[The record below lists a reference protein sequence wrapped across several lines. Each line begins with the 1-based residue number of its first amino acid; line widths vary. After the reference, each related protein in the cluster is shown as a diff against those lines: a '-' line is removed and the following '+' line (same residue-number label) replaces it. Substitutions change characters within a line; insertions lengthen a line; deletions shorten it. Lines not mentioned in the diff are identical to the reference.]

1 MPDGGDFHWPIAK
14 HASMGKSYSAE
25 LSELPR
31 TFAWAMASDITEL
44 RQAVRTSGLYPLL
57 AIGSGGSLTAAHALA
72 ALHRKRTSQLAA
84 VATPLEA
91 VAEPLEKSV
100 ATWIISSG
108 GRNADILAAFRA
120 LVAREARQLCVLCG
134 REGSSLTELA
144 RGHAHVDAIVFE
156 PPSGKDGFLATNSLL
171 AFVILLTRAYKE
183 EYGEYDA
190 DGKSLHD
197 AVEPALSPASE
208 LVSGWRAEIER
219 LWCRETILV
228 LYGAEGRI
236 GAIDLESKFAEAAL
250 GNLQIADYR
259 NFAHGRH
266 HWLAKRGTSS
276 AVLALVAPGDRDLSE
291 RTLRLI
297 PRDVPTARIFLQGP
311 NEEVSIMSLL
321 AAFHITGWA
330 GKACGI
336 DPGRPGVPEFGRRLY
351 NLPFLKRRPQ
361 MAIPRVP
368 DADAV
373 AIERKAGLSLARLDQ
388 RGALAQWRTALT
400 SFRGRLTHARFAGV
414 VLDYDGTLV
423 DPRDRF
429 FPPKRP
435 RLMEDGVYVAIATG
449 RGASVRRDLQKSLPR
464 SLWSRLLVGY
474 YNGAEVAGLDD
485 DSVPNGTNR
494 AGAALAPLARALR
507 SQPELAEIATQTD
520 RPHQITIE
528 ARQPVP
534 ENRLWDVAHQVILMT
549 RISGVTVTRSSHS
562 IDIVTSDVSK
572 LNVVRYMR
580 RSMCNGAILA
590 IGDRGRWPG
599 NDYELLR
606 EPFALSVDE
615 LSVDPETCWNL
626 APRGQRGVSATL
638 AYLCALESAS
648 GGLRYRGIGSS

>member
-1 MPDGGDFHWPIAK
+1 MTQRK
-14 HASMGKSYSAE
+14 TRLMGKPYAAE
-25 LSELPR
+25 ISELPR
-31 TFAWAMASDITEL
+31 TFAWAMARDITAL
-44 RQAVRTSGLYPLL
+44 RQAVRTSGLHPLL

-72 ALHRKRTSQLAA
+72 ALHRHWTSRLAA

-91 VAEPLEKSV
+91 VTEPLEEEV
-100 ATWIISSG
+100 ATWLISAG
-108 GRNADILAAFRA
+108 GRNVDILAAFRT

-134 REGSSLTELA
+134 REGSSLMELA
-144 RGHAHVDAIVFE
+144 REHAHVDAIVFE

-171 AFVILLTRAYKE
+171 TVVTLLSRAYKE
-183 EYGEYDA
+183 EYAEHDA
-190 DGKSLHD
+190 NSKSLHA

-208 LVSGWRAEIER
+208 LVSSWHAEIER

-228 LYGAEGRI
+228 LYGPESRI
-236 GAIDLESKFAEAAL
+236 GAIDLESKFTEAAL

-276 AVLALVAPGDRDLSE
+276 GVLALVAPGDRDLGE

-297 PRDVPTARIFLQGP
+297 PRDVPTARIYLEGSG
-311 NEEVSIMSLL
+311 EALSITALL
-321 AAFHITGWA
+321 AAFHVAGWA
-330 GKACGI
+330 GIARGI
-336 DPGRPGVPEFGRRLY
+336 DPGRPAVPEFGRRLY
-351 NLPFLKRRPQ
+351 NLPILKRRPQ
-361 MAIPRVP
+361 LAIPHIR
-368 DADAV
+368 DEDAV
-373 AIERKAGLSLARLDQ
+373 AIERKAGLSLVRLDH
-388 RGALAQWRTALT
+388 RGALAEWRTALT
-400 SFRGRLTHARFAGV
+400 AFRKRLAHARFSGV

-429 FPPKRP
+429 VPPKP
-435 RLMEDGVYVAIATG
+435 PVIDELSRLMEDGACVAIATG
-449 RGASVRRDLQKSLPR
+449 RGASVRRDLQKCLPR

-485 DSVPNGTNR
+485 DSVPNGANG

-507 SQPELAEIATQTD
+507 SQSELAEIAKQTD

-549 RISGVTVTRSSHS
+549 GISGVTVTRSSHS

-572 LNVVRYMR
+572 LNVVRNMR
-580 RSMCNGAILA
+580 RTVGDGAILA

-638 AYLCALESAS
+638 AYLRALESAP

>member
-1 MPDGGDFHWPIAK
+1 
-14 HASMGKSYSAE
+14 MGKPYAAE
-25 LSELPR
+25 ISELPR
-31 TFAWAMASDITEL
+31 TFAWAMARDITTL

-72 ALHRKRTSQLAA
+72 ALHRKRTSRLAA

-91 VAEPLEKSV
+91 VADPLEKSV
-100 ATWIISSG
+100 ATWIISAG

-171 AFVILLTRAYKE
+171 AFVILLSRAYKE

-190 DGKSLHD
+190 DGKSLLD
-197 AVEPALSPASE
+197 AVEPVLSPASE

-311 NEEVSIMSLL
+311 NEAVSITSLL
-321 AAFHITGWA
+321 AALHITGWA
-330 GKACGI
+330 GKARGI

-368 DADAV
+368 DEDAV
-373 AIERKAGLSLARLDQ
+373 AIERRAGLSVARLDQ

-400 SFRGRLTHARFAGV
+400 SFRKRLTHARFAGV

-423 DPRDRF
+423 DPPDRF

-435 RLMEDGVYVAIATG
+435 VIDELSRLMEDGVYVAIATG

-485 DSVPNGTNR
+485 DSVPNGANGAGRRRISAVGASTAVPVRACRDRKTNR
-494 AGAALAPLARALR
+494 PTPPDHDRSAATGSRESSLGCRTPSHPDDAHKRRDGDAFQPL
-507 SQPELAEIATQTD
+507 D
-520 RPHQITIE
+520 
-528 ARQPVP
+528 
-534 ENRLWDVAHQVILMT
+534 
-549 RISGVTVTRSSHS
+549 
-562 IDIVTSDVSK
+562 
-572 LNVVRYMR
+572 
-580 RSMCNGAILA
+580 
-590 IGDRGRWPG
+590 
-599 NDYELLR
+599 
-606 EPFALSVDE
+606 
-615 LSVDPETCWNL
+615 
-626 APRGQRGVSATL
+626 
-638 AYLCALESAS
+638 
-648 GGLRYRGIGSS
+648 RYRNFGCIEVKRCPIHAA